1 MLTLSK
7 VESTPPTMSLLLQF
21 RPYTPVFREMLN
33 VLTTPFMRK
42 WLTPSSTFEVVLN
55 SNGWPLLFALTFN
68 RGMYLYISWTTV
80 LLSLWILDYSVV
92 CFLCLTQVCF
102 SLIVYIMTMGEK
114 TNLSF
119 LLLCET
125 GGDKIGRVAC
135 INELRHETS
144 RKPN

>member
-7 VESTPPTMSLLLQF
+7 VEWTPPTMSLLLQL
-21 RPYTPVFREMLN
+21 RPHTPVFREMWN
-33 VLTTPFMRK
+33 VLTTPSMRK
-42 WLTPSSTFEVVLN
+42 LLTPLSIFEVVIY
-55 SNGWPLLFALTFN
+55 SAGWPLFFALTSN
-68 RGMYLYISWTTV
+68 RGIYLYISWTTV
-80 LLSLWILDYSVV
+80 FLSLWILDYSVV

-119 LLLCET
+119 LLLRET
-125 GGDKIGRVAC
+125 GGDKMGRVAC

-144 RKPN
+144 GKSN